1 MLAVFVVV
9 ASTDIDCCD
18 IKVWGHN
25 GDVAKTSPGF
35 SEAKITDELDN
46 LAVIASLE

>member
-35 SEAKITDELDN
+35 SDVKLF
-46 LAVIASLE
+46 